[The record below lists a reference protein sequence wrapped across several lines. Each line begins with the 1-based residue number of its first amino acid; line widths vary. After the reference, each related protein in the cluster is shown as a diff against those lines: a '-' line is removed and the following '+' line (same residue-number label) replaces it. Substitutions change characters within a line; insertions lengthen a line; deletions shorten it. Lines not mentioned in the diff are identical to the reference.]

1 MPREAWNRHLE
12 QLRNREAYRDF
23 DILRRGPDGD
33 KWVRSNGVPV
43 FDSTGTF
50 KGYRGTGADV
60 TELKRV
66 EEEIRR
72 LNETLERRVDERTKS
87 LRESEERFRAIFDQA
102 ALGIGLMTP
111 KGRFLRVNRKL
122 CEIMRCDAEE
132 MYKRRFKD
140 FTHPEDYAACVKQ
153 IARLLTGEISTFS
166 IEMRY
171 EFSRDNKRELRF
183 GNLTVSLVRELDGD
197 RFALLGIVEDVTG
210 RKATEATARDRAARL
225 RDLQSQLL
233 HVSRLSTMGQL
244 ASALAHEL
252 NQPLTAVMNY
262 VQASRRLMLRD
273 GRSYPAKVLS
283 SMEEAVDQAD
293 RAGEIIR
300 RLRGFIEQGESEL
313 LREEINLVVAEA
325 ADLALVGARAKGIS
339 VKLDLGADLPPLI
352 MDKIQIQQVIVNLV
366 RNSVDAMAKSKR
378 RELTLTTVRRKNA
391 TVEVAIRDTGTGIPK
406 KLEKDL
412 FKPFFTTK
420 AKGMGIGLSIS
431 HAIIDAHGG
440 HLATARNPHGGTT
453 FSFSLPAA
461 MPINEDHDRKTHNL
475 HPG

>member
-1 MPREAWNRHLE
+1 
-12 QLRNREAYRDF
+12 
-23 DILRRGPDGD
+23 
-33 KWVRSNGVPV
+33 
-43 FDSTGTF
+43 
-50 KGYRGTGADV
+50 
-60 TELKRV
+60 
-66 EEEIRR
+66 
-72 LNETLERRVDERTKS
+72 
-87 LRESEERFRAIFDQA
+87 
-102 ALGIGLMTP
+102 
-111 KGRFLRVNRKL
+111 
-122 CEIMRCDAEE
+122 
-132 MYKRRFKD
+132 
-140 FTHPEDYAACVKQ
+140 
-153 IARLLTGEISTFS
+153 
-166 IEMRY
+166 
-171 EFSRDNKRELRF
+171 
-183 GNLTVSLVRELDGD
+183 
-197 RFALLGIVEDVTG
+197 
-210 RKATEATARDRAARL
+210 
-225 RDLQSQLL
+225 
-233 HVSRLSTMGQL
+233 MGQL

-313 LREEINLVVAEA
+313 LREDINLVVADA
-325 ADLALVGARAKGIS
+325 ADLGLVGARTEGIS
-339 VKLDLGADLPPLI
+339 VKLGLGADLPPLI

-391 TVEVAIRDTGTGIPK
+391 TVEVAICDTGTGVSENI
-406 KLEKDL
+406 EKDL